1 MGKLHESILPFVQKD
16 FPVLSEN
23 LSISEALST
32 IRREGIGER
41 IVYFYVT
48 DENRRLVG
56 VVPTRRLLMA
66 GLDRRLA
73 EIMVRKVIS
82 IPDTSCLLDACE
94 FFVLHRLLAFPV
106 VNKEGHIVG
115 VVDLTQFTDEVFDMA
130 QGDKANAIFETLG
143 LHLADLR
150 KASLRKAFR
159 IRLPWMLVTV
169 FGGTAC
175 AFLVGIFEATLA
187 DSLVVVFFLAL
198 VLGLGE
204 SISTQSLAIAI
215 QALHNTRP
223 TFAWYIRALKRE
235 AATAFLLG
243 CSCAAAVA
251 AMVYLWRAD
260 APAAAVI
267 GLSIVLSLV
276 LACCLGLSV
285 PALLHALRLDP
296 KIAAGPVTLALSDM
310 VTLLVY
316 FLLAAMVL
324 SR

>member
-1 MGKLHESILPFVQKD
+1 
-16 FPVLSEN
+16 
-23 LSISEALST
+23 
-32 IRREGIGER
+32 
-41 IVYFYVT
+41 
-48 DENRRLVG
+48 
-56 VVPTRRLLMA
+56 
-66 GLDRRLA
+66 
-73 EIMVRKVIS
+73 
-82 IPDTSCLLDACE
+82 
-94 FFVLHRLLAFPV
+94 
-106 VNKEGHIVG
+106 
-115 VVDLTQFTDEVFDMA
+115 
-130 QGDKANAIFETLG
+130 
-143 LHLADLR
+143 
-150 KASLRKAFR
+150 
-159 IRLPWMLVTV
+159 MLVTV